1 MQKRDVKQV
10 IVVRHDLSMRRGKAM
25 AQCCHASMA
34 FLLDNDDC
42 DALDRMEIKL
52 SADEQLWFATG
63 TAKIVVRCDSLHEL
77 EQLVFKAKLAGIEV
91 HKVTDAGRTEFHG
104 VPTVTCAAFGPAESA
119 ELDKITGGL
128 KLL

>member
-1 MQKRDVKQV
+1 MKARDVKQV
-10 IVVRHDLSMRRGKAM
+10 IVVRHDLTMRRGKAM

-34 FLLDNDDC
+34 FLLSNDEC
-42 DALDRMEIKL
+42 DALDKLEVKL
-52 SADEQLWFATG
+52 STDEQAWFASG
-63 TAKIVVRCDSLHEL
+63 TKKVVVRCDGLHEL

-91 HKVTDAGRTEFHG
+91 HVVTDAGHTEFHG
-104 VPTVTCAAFGPAESA
+104 VPTVTCAAFGPAESD